1 MKSERASEAAA
12 AFRLLPSVEEV
23 LQDARG
29 AAASA
34 PRALLIELVRGTLD
48 AWREEIKAG
57 RLGPTEL
64 EARLA
69 AGALWTAVAE
79 RLAAEG
85 RRGIVRAINATGVVL
100 HTGLGRAPV
109 HPEVAAAMAEAA
121 SSYCVLEVDRE
132 SGERNERDE
141 RLAELLVRAT
151 GAEAAI
157 AVNNNAAAVLLALNT
172 FAGGGREVIVS
183 RGELV
188 EIGGSF
194 RVPDVMERA
203 GARLC
208 EVGTTNRTRM
218 DDYRKAARPASAML
232 MKVHT
237 SNFRV
242 RGFTH
247 EVTADELSVLGS
259 ELNLAT
265 CYDLGSGLLEL
276 PDMRPLAL
284 GDEPRV
290 REAVSSGVD
299 LVTFSG
305 DKLLGAP
312 QAGLIAGKRAAVRAL
327 RANPMYRAMR
337 CDKVTLAGLER
348 TFGLLLEGRGDELP
362 ARRMLLATAAELPP
376 LPSAWQ
382 PASPRSALSRPTCA
396 PSARSPAAAAPPTS
410 SSTRSACASRRAAAP
425 WASSPCACA
434 AATRRSSPA
443 SRTTPSGS
451 TRARCSTAT
460 SKARSKP
467 SGIWTDPTRPAGRA
481 RQRAQP
487 SRPADQ
493 RTISRIKL
501 SYAAAPGPRPAVKSS
516 TRPSSLT
523 VAGPMAVTTWPSTS
537 VTPSWTSS

>member
-1 MKSERASEAAA
+1 MSTKRERASEAAA

-29 AAASA
+29 AAASV
-34 PRALLIELVRGTLD
+34 PRALLIELVRAVLD
-48 AWREEIKAG
+48 DWREEIKAG
-57 RLGPTEL
+57 KLGAAEI

-69 AGALWTAVAE
+69 AGDLWAEVAE

-85 RRGIVRAINATGVVL
+85 RRGIVRVVNATGVVL

-109 HPEVAAAMAEAA
+109 HPEVAAAMAAAA
-121 SSYCVLEVDRE
+121 SAYCVLEVDRE
-132 SGERNERDE
+132 SGERNERDL
-141 RLAELLVRAT
+141 RLSELVVRAT

-203 GARLC
+203 GARLR

-218 DDYRKAARPASAML
+218 DDYRKAAGPAAAML

-259 ELNLAT
+259 ELGLAT
-265 CYDLGSGLLEL
+265 CFDLGSGLLEL

-312 QAGLIAGKRAAVRAL
+312 QAGLIAGKQAAVRAL
-327 RANPMYRAMR
+327 RQNPMYRAMR

-348 TFGLLLEGRGDELP
+348 TFDLVLAGRGDELP
-362 ARRMLLATAAELPP
+362 ARRMLLATAAELRPVAERLAAGIAALGAFTADVRPERSQPGSGSAPDLFLDTFCARVTWRAGSVGELAARLRRGHPP
-376 LPSAWQ
+376 LFARVQDDALWLD
-382 PASPRSALSRPTCA
+382 PRTLLEGDLERAIDAFRALA
-396 PSARSPAAAAPPTS
+396 
-410 SSTRSACASRRAAAP
+410 
-425 WASSPCACA
+425 
-434 AATRRSSPA
+434 
-443 SRTTPSGS
+443 
-451 TRARCSTAT
+451 
-460 SKARSKP
+460 
-467 SGIWTDPTRPAGRA
+467 
-481 RQRAQP
+481 
-487 SRPADQ
+487 
-493 RTISRIKL
+493 
-501 SYAAAPGPRPAVKSS
+501 
-516 TRPSSLT
+516 
-523 VAGPMAVTTWPSTS
+523 
-537 VTPSWTSS
+537 